1 MQDANA
7 ILPGAKLGI
16 LGSGQLGRM
25 FAQAASRMGYR
36 VHVFSSQ
43 LESPTGQ
50 VAAEQTIAD
59 YENETALQQF
69 ATAVDVVT
77 LEFENVPTFAVEKLE
92 PLVPVRPSSR
102 VLHVVQNRSREKQFL
117 RDAGIDCAPFANIT
131 TEKQLEAAINQIGV
145 PAVLKTAASGY
156 DGKGQI
162 KIDAPEEAAAAWS
175 KLGHAP
181 SVLEAWIEYERE
193 LSVIVA
199 RSPTSEV
206 AIHGPI
212 ANDHA
217 NHILDISLFPLPE
230 LDSVK
235 EKAHEIGR
243 AIVQAFDLIGVCC
256 IEFFLTTDGKLL
268 VNEIAPRPHN
278 SGHLTIEASTT
289 SQFEQQVRAICG
301 LPLGSVDALHPAAMV
316 NLLGDLW
323 QKGEPRWVEVL
334 SEPGLHLHLYGK
346 AEARVGRKMGHLT
359 VLDETAELAGERAL
373 TARKRLSEN

>member
-1 MQDANA
+1 MQEATA
-7 ILPGAKLGI
+7 ILPGATLGI

-43 LESPTGQ
+43 LDSPTGQ

-59 YENETALQQF
+59 YENEAALQHF
-69 ATAVDVVT
+69 AAAVDVVT

-92 PLVPVRPSSR
+92 QLVPVRPSSR
-102 VLHVVQNRSREKQFL
+102 VLHVVQNRSREKNFI
-117 RDAGIDCAPFANIT
+117 RSTGIACAPFADVST
-131 TEKQLEAAINQIGV
+131 DEELKTAIHQIGV

-162 KIDAPEEAAAAWS
+162 KIDAAEHAAAAWS
-175 KLGHAP
+175 NLGRAP
-181 SVLEAWIEYERE
+181 SVLEGWIEYQRE
-193 LSVIVA
+193 LSVVVA
-199 RSPTSEV
+199 RSPTGEV

-217 NHILDISLFPLPE
+217 NHILDVSLFPLTE
-230 LDSVK
+230 LDSVQQS
-235 EKAHEIGR
+235 AHEIGR
-243 AIVQAFDLIGVCC
+243 AIVEAFDLVGVCC

-278 SGHLTIEASTT
+278 SGHLTMEASTT

-301 LPLGSVDALHPAAMV
+301 LPLGAVDSLHPAAMV

-323 QKGEPRWVEVL
+323 QKGEPRWVEIL

-346 AEARVGRKMGHLT
+346 SEARVGRKMGHIT
-359 VLDETAELAGERAL
+359 VLDESSERAGERAL
-373 TARKRLSEN
+373 AARTRLISD